1 MKKLFLLSIC
11 FSCILSF
18 AQKIPCQ
25 ANWTKG
31 MEFSYNIVRQ
41 QNVKFDYG
49 LLPGEETANETLAGL
64 PDDDTLTYTLHLKV
78 LDANTDGYRLEAK
91 FDHKFDSLVKVNR
104 KTSIPFPEYE
114 KMHTVIYTTS
124 TSGELKEIE
133 NIEEIATAY
142 TAMLKTNIMLELASA
157 KEAEMAELTEEGDS
171 VFTEEEYDSTTY
183 AIAELLFEMTKEK
196 YFNSNFLFQEIY
208 NELYLIHTPF
218 GHTVSTKKATSYKQN
233 FAKSSILDFEA
244 TCDVQLAV
252 KDLDTDHKICHLQR
266 SEKLDSKS
274 IKNMSKE
281 LSKEVASMM
290 NIINEGDIE
299 FNYGTGVSQK
309 VNSIQGVEMNY
320 EGTQIMS
327 VKMLTDI
334 TLVK

>member
-31 MEFSYNIVRQ
+31 MEFTYNIVRQ

-49 LLPGEETANETLAGL
+49 LLLGEETANETLAGL

-78 LDANTDGYRLEAK
+78 LDATSDGYRLEAK

-104 KTSIPFPEYE
+104 KTSIPFPDYE
-114 KMHTVIYTTS
+114 KMHTLIYTTN
-124 TSGELKEIE
+124 TLGELKEIE

-142 TAMLKTNIMLELASA
+142 TSMLKTNIMLELAAA
-157 KEAEMAELTEEGDS
+157 KEEERATVEEEGSDGY
-171 VFTEEEYDSTTY
+171 VEDDSTTY

-208 NELYLIHTPF
+208 NELYLIHSLY
-218 GHTVSTKKATSYKQN
+218 GHTVSTKKATSYQRDN
-233 FAKSSILDFEA
+233 AKSGMIDINTTS
-244 TCDVQLAV
+244 DVLLTV
-252 KDLDTDHKICHLQR
+252 KDLDVERRICHLQER
-266 SEKLDSKS
+266 SKLNPKS
-274 IKNMSKE
+274 LKNLSKE
-281 LSKEVASMM
+281 LSKEVAEMM
-290 NIINEGDIE
+290 DIINEADYEYG
-299 FNYGTGVSQK
+299 YGTGVTQK
-309 VNSIQGVEMNY
+309 VSSVQGVNMNY
-320 EGTQIMS
+320 QGMQLMS
-327 VKMLTDI
+327 VKILQDI
-334 TLVK
+334 TLVR